1 MKNNDKRENKVET
14 IDSKYLVENP
24 TKDHAEETIKAFFRT
39 SRGALRTA

>member
-24 TKDHAEETIKAFFRT
+24 AKEETIKAFFKT
-39 SRGALRTA
+39 SSGALRTA